1 MVRSWQHRVGR
12 HTGTLQILEL
22 CYTYGMK
29 NMNITCHALYHTW
42 ATMKHRCYNDVP
54 SNKNYAHYGGRGIR
68 VCDRW
73 LESFWHFVED
83 MGERPK
89 GTTLNRI
96 DNDGNYEP
104 DNCEW
109 ATHIEQAHNKTVT
122 YYKPLSRKITI
133 NGVSKYFIDW
143 VRQSDVK
150 VSTAYMRYSQYGW
163 SAEEALGLKERKRK
177 AK

>member
-1 MVRSWQHRVGR
+1 MYTKHNQRYSRTYESWHA
-12 HTGTLQILEL
+12 
-22 CYTYGMK
+22 MK
-29 NMNITCHALYHTW
+29 Q
-42 ATMKHRCYNDVP
+42 RCNN
-54 SNKNYAHYGGRGIR
+54 SNSPNYKDYGGRGITF
-68 VCDRW
+68 CDRW
-73 LESFWHFVED
+73 KDFRNFYED
-83 MGERPK
+83 MGDRPDNQS
-89 GTTLNRI
+89 LDRI
-96 DNDGNYEP
+96 NNDGNYEP